1 MITMSHFASDLKH
14 QTFNLEP
21 IMSHTSNITFTVSL
35 DENKI
40 PEKIEWHAEDAGM
53 DGKMDAKAI
62 MLSVFDTAS
71 EETLRID
78 LWTKEMKVDE
88 MKRFFHQTLVSM
100 AESLQRATNED
111 AMAADMRDFAKHF
124 REKMFAENA

>member
-1 MITMSHFASDLKH
+1 
-14 QTFNLEP
+14 
-21 IMSHTSNITFTVSL
+21 MSHTSNITFTVSL
-35 DENKI
+35 DENQV

-53 DGKMDAKAI
+53 DGKMDTKAI

-78 LWTKEMKVDE
+78 LWTKEMRVDE

-100 AESLQRATNED
+100 AESLQRATSED

-124 REKMFAENA
+124 AERMMEGEG

>member
-1 MITMSHFASDLKH
+1 
-14 QTFNLEP
+14 
-21 IMSHTSNITFTVSL
+21 MSHTSNITFTVSL
-35 DENKI
+35 DENKV

-53 DGKMDAKAI
+53 DGMMDTKAI

-78 LWTKEMKVDE
+78 LWTKEMRVDE

-111 AMAADMRDFAKHF
+111 SMAADMRDFAKHF
-124 REKMFAENA
+124 REKMFTENA

>member
-1 MITMSHFASDLKH
+1 
-14 QTFNLEP
+14 
-21 IMSHTSNITFTVSL
+21 MSHTSNITFTVSL
-35 DENKI
+35 DENKV

-53 DGKMDAKAI
+53 DGKMDTKAI

-111 AMAADMRDFAKHF
+111 AMAADMRDFARH
-124 REKMFAENA
+124 FAERMMEDNG